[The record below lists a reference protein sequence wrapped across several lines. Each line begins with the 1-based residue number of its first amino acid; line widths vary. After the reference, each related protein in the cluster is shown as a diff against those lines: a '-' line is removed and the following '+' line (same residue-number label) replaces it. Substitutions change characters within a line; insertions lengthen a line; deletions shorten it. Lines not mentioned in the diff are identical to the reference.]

1 MPEALVI
8 FGATGFIG
16 RNLVARLVGKAARII
31 AVSRSGAA
39 VPGANQCVAF
49 DRLDDIIPL
58 PADTTVI
65 NLAAQRYDAGRFAL
79 AQSDILTANVE
90 IINTVYRF
98 CIQRGL
104 REVRAASSVA
114 VYEAGLPILDDTAP
128 IELNAAPHPGESF
141 YAWSKRWGEISA
153 GLHRDRFNISTV
165 SFRLSNPYGPYD
177 SVDPA
182 HAHVLPAFVMR
193 ALTPGDSFVIKG
205 SPLVERDFIYVD
217 DVCSVF
223 ETSLEWK
230 GKTTAM
236 NLCAGRVVTLYEL
249 AETIF
254 AVLGDKRPIVADDT
268 EIRGVATRRPTNT
281 TVGEAT
287 GKRSF
292 TPLSEGLA
300 PTLAWYADALAKQSH

>member
-1 MPEALVI
+1 M
-8 FGATGFIG
+8 
-16 RNLVARLVGKAARII
+16 ARLVGKAARII

-58 PADTTVI
+58 PADTIVI

-104 REVRAASSVA
+104 HEVRTASSVA

-165 SFRLSNPYGPYD
+165 LFRLSNPYGPHD
-177 SVDPA
+177 SVRSRSRPCFA
-182 HAHVLPAFVMR
+182 CFCHAGAD
-193 ALTPGDSFVIKG
+193 ASNSFVIKG

-268 EIRGVATRRPTNT
+268 EIRGVAARRPTNT

-287 GKRSF
+287 GKKKLHAAERRPRSNSCMVCRCARQ
-292 TPLSEGLA
+292 TKPL
-300 PTLAWYADALAKQSH
+300 T